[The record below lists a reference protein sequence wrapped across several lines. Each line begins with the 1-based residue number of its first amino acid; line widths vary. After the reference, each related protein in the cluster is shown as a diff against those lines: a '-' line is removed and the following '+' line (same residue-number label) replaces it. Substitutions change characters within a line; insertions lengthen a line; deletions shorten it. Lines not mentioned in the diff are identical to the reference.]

1 MEFYGTLGGLC
12 RDRALLVRLFRA
24 GMTGARLNL
33 SHTSLSQCSA
43 LLEEHF
49 FPAARQAGVDRPHLI
64 IDLQGPELRLGTL
77 PIPIPIKTGDD
88 ILLGQDGLP
97 VPPGSGVQRQAG
109 GPDLH

>member
-24 GMTGARLNL
+24 GMTGARLN
-33 SHTSLSQCSA
+33 LSQCSA

-97 VPPGSGVQRQAG
+97 VPR
-109 GPDLH
+109 

>member
-1 MEFYGTLGGLC
+1 M
-12 RDRALLVRLFRA
+12 
-24 GMTGARLNL
+24 
-33 SHTSLSQCSA
+33 
-43 LLEEHF
+43 
-49 FPAARQAGVDRPHLI
+49 DRPHLI

-97 VPPGSGVQRQAG
+97 VPQVVVSSAKPG